1 MLYVVKILPFTPD
14 SNSKSMHAIRDR
26 IGIPVNI
33 PGRCLY
39 RYIYIS
45 SMSYKTVLQTL
56 ETMKLGKNGGG

>member
-1 MLYVVKILPFTPD
+1 MLL
-14 SNSKSMHAIRDR
+14 KSCHLHQTLTQSQCMPSRDR

-39 RYIYIS
+39 RYIS